1 MVDGEFQA
9 NLGNIVKHCLKKK
22 KKKKKAININL
33 KIKQIALP
41 RVSQDSVWG
50 QLQKELVK

>member
-22 KKKKKAININL
+22 KKKESNKYKFKNKANSSS
-33 KIKQIALP
+33 KGE
-41 RVSQDSVWG
+41 SG
-50 QLQKELVK
+50 